1 MLGVIDA
8 AGASVRTVGRRR
20 DDYPG
25 SVPEQTEALSALPGA
40 GRSVRGRPRAS
51 NPTKIGLLL
60 FAVGLLAVLVIMVLF
75 ATGSQDLPLW
85 LNLAAMLAPVG
96 FGVGLFGVFLEGRSR
111 VVSARRRALPG
122 RADTGAATGDLR

>member
-1 MLGVIDA
+1 
-8 AGASVRTVGRRR
+8 VRTVGRRR

-25 SVPEQTEALSALPGA
+25 SVPEQTDAPSALPGA

-60 FAVGLLAVLVIMVLF
+60 FAVGLLAVVVIMVLF

-111 VVSARRRALPG
+111 VVSARRRALPET
-122 RADTGAATGDLR
+122 ADTGARPETFDDWDHRMTGTTE